1 MTEPQTAVRR
11 LAVSRLISITGSMA
25 AYTALMFE
33 IFERTDSAAWLAAT
47 LLLTEGV
54 SGAVGPFAA
63 VLGDRFDRRHV
74 MIVSDG
80 VSAACFLAMA
90 FIDSPGPLVAAAFFS
105 ALAEAPFWPASSA
118 AIPNLVPADKV
129 AWANSLVAIGRNLGI
144 TIGPAIG
151 GVLLAAVG
159 ASWVFAINA
168 ISFVASSSLI
178 WSVRATFA
186 GEREDEEEHRG
197 LVAGFRFLLRQRVLR
212 RIAMA
217 WVLFVLGIGMAM
229 VADVPLVDLFDAGS
243 VGFGVLIGVYG
254 AGSILGSLAG
264 RKLTAENE
272 MRWLI
277 IGAAGVSVF
286 AFGIAVSPWFALVL
300 VLSVAWGAADGLV
313 VVADQNIFQRR
324 TPDAVRSRVLGALE
338 GIVHGTLVIA
348 YLVAAVVLPLVGA
361 RGMYALLGVGAG
373 LSVVVLL
380 PLLREPP
387 PPGPAEGLPVA
398 EAPSMPEGGT
408 FTRVA
413 PAPPDPS

>member
-1 MTEPQTAVRR
+1 VTEPRAAVRR
-11 LAVSRLISITGSMA
+11 IALSRLISITGSMA

-33 IFERTDSAAWLAAT
+33 IYERTGSAAWLAAA

-54 SGAVGPFAA
+54 SGLVGPLAA

-80 VSAACFLAMA
+80 ASAACFLAMA
-90 FIDSPGPLVAAAFFS
+90 FIDSPGPLVAAAFLS

-118 AIPNLVPADKV
+118 AIPNLVPPEKV
-129 AWANSLVAIGRNLGI
+129 AWANSLVAIGRNIGI

-168 ISFVASSSLI
+168 ISFVFSSSLI
-178 WSVRATFA
+178 WSVRARFA
-186 GEREDEEEHRG
+186 GAREDEEEHRG
-197 LVAGFRFLLRQRVLR
+197 IVAGFRFLLRQPVLR

-217 WVLFVLGIGMAM
+217 WMLFVLGIGMAM
-229 VADVPLVDLFDAGS
+229 VADVPLADLFDAGS
-243 VGFGVLIGVYG
+243 VGFGLLIGVYG
-254 AGSILGSLAG
+254 LGSILGSLAG
-264 RKLTAENE
+264 RRLTAENE

-277 IGAAGVSVF
+277 IGAAGVSLF

-338 GIVHGTLVIA
+338 GIVHGTLALA
-348 YLVAAVVLPLVGA
+348 YLAAAVVLPLVGA

-387 PPGPAEGLPVA
+387 APEPTEPLPVA

-413 PAPPDPS
+413 PTPIDPS

>member
-1 MTEPQTAVRR
+1 VTEPQTAVRR
-11 LAVSRLISITGSMA
+11 IALSRLISITGSMA

-33 IFERTDSAAWLAAT
+33 ILERTDSAAWLAAT

-63 VLGDRFDRRHV
+63 VLGDRFDRRTV

-80 VSAACFLAMA
+80 ASAACFLAMA
-90 FIDSPGPLVAAAFFS
+90 FIDSPGPLVAAAFLS

-118 AIPNLVPADKV
+118 AIPNLVAPEKV
-129 AWANSLVAIGRNLGI
+129 AWANSLVAIGRNIGI
-144 TIGPAIG
+144 TFGPVVG

-168 ISFVASSSLI
+168 ISFVVSSSLI
-178 WSVRATFA
+178 WSVRASFRGA
-186 GEREDEEEHRG
+186 REDEEEHRG
-197 LVAGFRFLLRQRVLR
+197 LVAGFRFLWRQRVLR

-217 WVLFVLGIGMAM
+217 WVLFVLGIGFAM
-229 VADVPLVDLFDAGS
+229 VADAPLARLFDVGS

-254 AGSILGSLAG
+254 VGSILGSLAG
-264 RKLTAENE
+264 RRLTAENE

-277 IGAAGVSVF
+277 VGAAGVSLF
-286 AFGIAVSPWFALVL
+286 AFGIALSPWFALVL
-300 VLSVAWGAADGLV
+300 GLSVAWGAADGLV

-348 YLVAAVVLPLVGA
+348 YLGAAVALPVVGA

-387 PPGPAEGLPVA
+387 PPESEEELRVA

>member
-1 MTEPQTAVRR
+1 MTDPHTAVRR
-11 LAVSRLISITGSMA
+11 IAFSRLISITGSMA

-33 IFERTDSAAWLAAT
+33 IYERTGSAAWLAAT
-47 LLLTEGV
+47 LILTEGV
-54 SGAVGPFAA
+54 SGVVGPLTA

-80 VSAACFLAMA
+80 ASAACFLAMA
-90 FIDSPGPLVAAAFFS
+90 FIDSPGPLVAVAFLS
-105 ALAEAPFWPASSA
+105 AIAEAPFWPASSA
-118 AIPNLVPADKV
+118 AIPNLVPQEKV
-129 AWANSLVAIGRNLGI
+129 AWANSLVAIGRNFGI
-144 TIGPAIG
+144 TIGPAVG

-168 ISFVASSSLI
+168 ISFLLSSSLI
-178 WSVRATFA
+178 WSVRARFA
-186 GEREDEEEHRG
+186 GDRGDEEEHRG
-197 LVAGFRFLLRQRVLR
+197 LVAGFRFLSRQRVLR

-217 WVLFVLGIGMAM
+217 WVLFVLGIGFAM
-229 VADVPLVDLFDAGS
+229 VADAPLAVHFDAGS
-243 VGFGVLIGVYG
+243 VGLGVLIGVYG
-254 AGSILGSLAG
+254 VGSILGSLAG

-277 IGAAGVSVF
+277 VGAAGVSLF
-286 AFGIAVSPWFALVL
+286 AFGIALSPWFSLVL
-300 VLSVAWGAADGLV
+300 ALSVLWGAADGLV

-348 YLVAAVVLPLVGA
+348 YLLAAAALPVVGA
-361 RGMYALLGVGAG
+361 PGMYALLGVGAG

-380 PLLREPP
+380 PLRREPP
-387 PPGPAEGLPVA
+387 PPGPSEELSVA

>member
-1 MTEPQTAVRR
+1 VTEPRIAVQR
-11 LAVSRLISITGSMA
+11 LALSRLISITGSMA

-33 IFERTDSAAWLAAT
+33 ILERTDSAAWLAAT

-63 VLGDRFDRRHV
+63 ALGDRFDRRTV

-80 VSAACFLAMA
+80 ASAACFLAMA
-90 FIDSPGPLVAAAFFS
+90 FIDSPGPLVAAAFLS

-118 AIPNLVPADKV
+118 AIPNLVPPERV
-129 AWANSLVAIGRNLGI
+129 AWANSLVAIGRNIGI
-144 TIGPAIG
+144 TFGPVVG

-168 ISFVASSSLI
+168 ISFVVSSGLI
-178 WSVRATFA
+178 WSVRASFA

-197 LVAGFRFLLRQRVLR
+197 LVAGFRFLWRQPVLR

-229 VADVPLVDLFDAGS
+229 VADAPLARLFDVGS

-254 AGSILGSLAG
+254 VGSILGSLAG
-264 RKLTAENE
+264 RALTAHNE

-277 IGAAGVSVF
+277 VGAAGVSLF
-286 AFGIAVSPWFALVL
+286 AFGIALSPWFALVL
-300 VLSVAWGAADGLV
+300 ALSVAWGAADGLV

-348 YLVAAVVLPLVGA
+348 YLGAAVALPVVGA

-387 PPGPAEGLPVA
+387 SPEPEEELPVA

-408 FTRVA
+408 FTRVS
-413 PAPPDPS
+413 PGPPDAS

>member
-1 MTEPQTAVRR
+1 VTEPQTAVRR
-11 LAVSRLISITGSMA
+11 IALSRLISITGSMA

-33 IFERTDSAAWLAAT
+33 ILERTDSAAWLAAT

-63 VLGDRFDRRHV
+63 VLGDRFDRRTV

-80 VSAACFLAMA
+80 ASAACFLAMA
-90 FIDSPGPLVAAAFFS
+90 FIDSPGPLVAAAFLS

-118 AIPNLVPADKV
+118 AIPNLVPTDKV
-129 AWANSLVAIGRNLGI
+129 AWANSLVAIGRNIGI
-144 TIGPAIG
+144 TFGPVVG

-168 ISFVASSSLI
+168 ISFVVSSSLI
-178 WSVRATFA
+178 WSVRASFRGA
-186 GEREDEEEHRG
+186 REDEEEHRG
-197 LVAGFRFLLRQRVLR
+197 LVAGFRFLRRQRVLR
-212 RIAMA
+212 QIAMA

-229 VADVPLVDLFDAGS
+229 VADAPLARLFDVGS
-243 VGFGVLIGVYG
+243 VGFGLLIGVYG
-254 AGSILGSLAG
+254 VGSILGSLAG
-264 RKLTAENE
+264 RKLTAQNE

-277 IGAAGVSVF
+277 VGAAGVSLF
-286 AFGIAVSPWFALVL
+286 AFGIALSPWFALVL
-300 VLSVAWGAADGLV
+300 ALSVAWGAADGLV

-348 YLVAAVVLPLVGA
+348 YLGAAVALPVVGA
-361 RGMYALLGVGAG
+361 RGMYAMLGVGAG
-373 LSVVVLL
+373 LSVLVLL

-387 PPGPAEGLPVA
+387 PPEPTEHLAVA

-413 PAPPDPS
+413 PSSPEPS

>member
-1 MTEPQTAVRR
+1 
-11 LAVSRLISITGSMA
+11 
-25 AYTALMFE
+25 
-33 IFERTDSAAWLAAT
+33 
-47 LLLTEGV
+47 
-54 SGAVGPFAA
+54 
-63 VLGDRFDRRHV
+63 VLGDRFDRRTV
-74 MIVSDG
+74 MIASDG
-80 VSAACFLAMA
+80 ASAACFLAMA
-90 FIDSPGPLVAAAFFS
+90 FIESPGPLVAAAFLS

-118 AIPNLVPADKV
+118 AIPNLVPPDRV

-144 TIGPAIG
+144 TIGPAVG

-168 ISFVASSSLI
+168 ISFVLSSSLI
-178 WSVRATFA
+178 WSVRANFA

-254 AGSILGSLAG
+254 VGSILGSLAG
-264 RKLTAENE
+264 RKLTAQNE

-324 TPDAVRSRVLGALE
+324 TPDAVRSRVLGALD
-338 GIVHGTLVIA
+338 GIVHGTLVVA
-348 YLVAAVVLPLVGA
+348 YLAAAVVLPLVGA

-387 PPGPAEGLPVA
+387 PPEPEEPLPVA

-413 PAPPDPS
+413 PAPPEPS

>member
-1 MTEPQTAVRR
+1 VTDSTTAVRR
-11 LAVSRLISITGSMA
+11 LALARLISITGSMA
-25 AYTALMFE
+25 AYTALMFV
-33 IFERTDSAAWLAAT
+33 ILERTDSAAWLAAT

-63 VLGDRFDRRHV
+63 VLGDRFDRRTV

-80 VSAACFLAMA
+80 ASAACFLAMA
-90 FIDSPGPLVAAAFFS
+90 FIDSPGPLVAAAFLS

-118 AIPNLVPADKV
+118 AIPNLVPPEKV
-129 AWANSLVAIGRNLGI
+129 AWANSLVAIGRNIGI
-144 TIGPAIG
+144 TFGPVVG
-151 GVLLAAVG
+151 GVLLAVVG

-168 ISFVASSSLI
+168 ISFVISSSLI
-178 WSVRATFA
+178 WSVRASFRGA
-186 GEREDEEEHRG
+186 REDEEEHRG
-197 LVAGFRFLLRQRVLR
+197 LVAGFRFLWRQPVLR
-212 RIAMA
+212 RIAMS
-217 WVLFVLGIGMAM
+217 WVLFVLGIGFAM
-229 VADVPLVDLFDAGS
+229 VADAPLARLFDVGS

-254 AGSILGSLAG
+254 VGSILGSLAG
-264 RKLTAENE
+264 RKLTAHNE

-277 IGAAGVSVF
+277 VGAAGVSLF
-286 AFGIAVSPWFALVL
+286 AFGIALSPWFALVL
-300 VLSVAWGAADGLV
+300 ALSVAWGAADGLV

-338 GIVHGTLVIA
+338 GIVHGTLVFA
-348 YLVAAVVLPLVGA
+348 YLGAAVALPVVGA

-387 PPGPAEGLPVA
+387 PPESAEPLPVA

-413 PAPPDPS
+413 PSPIDPS

>member
-1 MTEPQTAVRR
+1 MTEPRIAVQR
-11 LAVSRLISITGSMA
+11 LALSRLISITGSMA

-33 IFERTDSAAWLAAT
+33 ILERTDSAVWLAAT

-63 VLGDRFDRRHV
+63 ALGDRFDRRTV
-74 MIVSDG
+74 MIASDG
-80 VSAACFLAMA
+80 ASAACFLAMA
-90 FIDSPGPLVAAAFFS
+90 FIDSPGPLVAAAFLS

-118 AIPNLVPADKV
+118 AIPNLVPADRV
-129 AWANSLVAIGRNLGI
+129 AWANSLVAIGRNIGI
-144 TIGPAIG
+144 TFGPVIG

-168 ISFVASSSLI
+168 ISFVVSSSLI
-178 WSVRATFA
+178 WSVRASFRGA
-186 GEREDEEEHRG
+186 REDEEEHRG
-197 LVAGFRFLLRQRVLR
+197 MVAGFRFLWRQRVLR

-229 VADVPLVDLFDAGS
+229 VADAPLARLFDVGS

-254 AGSILGSLAG
+254 VGSILGSLAG
-264 RKLTAENE
+264 RKLTAQNE

-277 IGAAGVSVF
+277 VGAAGVSLF
-286 AFGIAVSPWFALVL
+286 AFGIALSPWFALVL
-300 VLSVAWGAADGLV
+300 ALSVAWGAADGLV

-338 GIVHGTLVIA
+338 GIVHGTLVFA
-348 YLVAAVVLPLVGA
+348 YLGAAVALPVVGA

-373 LSVVVLL
+373 LSVIVLL

-387 PPGPAEGLPVA
+387 PPEPREELPVA

-413 PAPPDPS
+413 PAPPDPP

>member
-1 MTEPQTAVRR
+1 VTAPTTAVRR
-11 LAVSRLISITGSMA
+11 LALSRLISITGSMA

-33 IFERTDSAAWLAAT
+33 IYERTESAAWLAAA

-54 SGAVGPFAA
+54 NGLVGPLAA

-74 MIVSDG
+74 MILSDG
-80 VSAACFLAMA
+80 ASAACFLAMA
-90 FIDSPGPLVAAAFFS
+90 FIDSPGPLVAAAFLS

-118 AIPNLVPADKV
+118 AIPNLVPPDRV

-144 TIGPAIG
+144 TIGPAVG

-168 ISFVASSSLI
+168 ISFVLSSSLI
-178 WSVRATFA
+178 WSVRANFA

-254 AGSILGSLAG
+254 VGSILGSLAG
-264 RKLTAENE
+264 RKLTAQNE

-324 TPDAVRSRVLGALE
+324 TPDAVRSRVLGALD
-338 GIVHGTLVIA
+338 GIVHGTLVVA
-348 YLVAAVVLPLVGA
+348 YLAAAVVLPLVGA

-387 PPGPAEGLPVA
+387 PPEPEEPLPVA

-413 PAPPDPS
+413 PAPPEPS